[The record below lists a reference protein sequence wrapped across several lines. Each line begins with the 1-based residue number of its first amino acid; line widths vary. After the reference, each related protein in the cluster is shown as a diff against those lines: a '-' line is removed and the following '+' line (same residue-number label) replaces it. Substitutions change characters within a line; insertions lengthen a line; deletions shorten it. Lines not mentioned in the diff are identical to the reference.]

1 MPACAAVWLCAAE
14 FWPRR
19 VVSLGGKGACSIV
32 CGRAHTLVQTQGG
45 ACYVM
50 GSNLYGELGI
60 GRGESR
66 SRRQC
71 HVPVRIE
78 WLRGGKPTTHG
89 LLLPMHDLQQR
100 RRERRQASRRP
111 TTRRR
116 GRAGGSSSP

>member
-60 GRGESR
+60 GRGESNVHMCLYVSSGSGGGEADD
-66 SRRQC
+66 SR
-71 HVPVRIE
+71 
-78 WLRGGKPTTHG
+78 LAAT
-89 LLLPMHDLQQR
+89 HDLQQR
-100 RRERRQASRRP
+100 RREGQASRRP
-111 TTRRR
+111 MTGRGRR
-116 GRAGGSSSP
+116 RAGGSSSP